1 MKAISNQ
8 PLTGITRIAGSGDQH
23 VDIVDRDV
31 GIIFGME
38 DIQQPETFHL
48 MISGEE
54 I

>member
-8 PLTGITRIAGSGDQH
+8 PLTGITRITDSGDQD

-31 GIIFGME
+31 GIIFGMV

-54 I
+54 T